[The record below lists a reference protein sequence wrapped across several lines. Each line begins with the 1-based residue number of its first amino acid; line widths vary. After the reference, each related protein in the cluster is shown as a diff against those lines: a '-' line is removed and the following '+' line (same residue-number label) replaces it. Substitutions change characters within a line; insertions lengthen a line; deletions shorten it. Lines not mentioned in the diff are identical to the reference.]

1 MPINI
6 PLPQL
11 ADRGL
16 YALLAEI
23 LRRSVD
29 GTINAGFGNLT
40 PKTSV
45 DSVGA
50 FSARRTAV
58 TAANGANSDLAI
70 GAAGYVG
77 LVGPTGAFSVTGF
90 ANGSDG
96 RILTITSEVAQAMTI
111 TNLAT
116 SGAANQIITGT
127 GANVVAGAVQGVS
140 MTFIYNGTLAKW
152 CLVRST

>member
-6 PLPQL
+6 SLPQMS
-11 ADRGL
+11 DRGL

-29 GTINAGFGNLT
+29 GSVIAGFGTVT
-40 PKTSV
+40 PAVQV
-45 DSVGA
+45 DNIGA
-50 FSARRTAV
+50 FAARRTALAV
-58 TAANGANSDLAI
+58 ANGANSDLAI
-70 GAAGYVG
+70 GTAGYIG
-77 LVGPTGAFSVTGF
+77 LTGPTGAFSVTGF
-90 ANGSDG
+90 AGGVNG

-116 SGAANQIITGT
+116 STAANQIITGT
-127 GANVVAGAVQGVS
+127 GANVVGGAVQGAT
-140 MTFIYNGTLAKW
+140 MTFIYNATLSKW